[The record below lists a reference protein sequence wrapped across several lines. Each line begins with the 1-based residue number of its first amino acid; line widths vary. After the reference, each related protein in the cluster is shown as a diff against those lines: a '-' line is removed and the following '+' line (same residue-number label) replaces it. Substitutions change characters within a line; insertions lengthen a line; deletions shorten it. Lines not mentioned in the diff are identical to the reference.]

1 MILFLFSNL
10 FHWDSCWLLIGSTEK
25 VGSLTWLRLEI
36 IPRNRF
42 PYIEAPS
49 HSPGKSYLITVACL
63 YLYVLCNAIHEYFQ
77 IFTSILLSETEQFSF
92 LPSLLTSLSN
102 VAISTACLWAW
113 WHLTLCNPMG
123 CSPPGS
129 SVHGI
134 LQARIPEWV
143 TMPFSRGP
151 SWPGIEPASLTSLAG
166 RFFTASA
173 SWEAPLSVL
182 LWPYYL

>member
-92 LPSLLTSLSN
+92 LPSFLVDIFIKCCYQHCLPVGLHSPVIADPPSTPRSSPGFTPSLPPPPRLIPSSQLHFLFPPTP
-102 VAISTACLWAW
+102 I
-113 WHLTLCNPMG
+113 TL
-123 CSPPGS
+123 SFS
-129 SVHGI
+129 S
-134 LQARIPEWV
+134 
-143 TMPFSRGP
+143 
-151 SWPGIEPASLTSLAG
+151 
-166 RFFTASA
+166 
-173 SWEAPLSVL
+173 
-182 LWPYYL
+182 